1 MQMESC
7 LGTPDALRMIPL
19 GTHAPL
25 QLNLGRWKKTLC
37 PTKIGITNDVS
48 TNESLM
54 SLHYAHHSCMYSKTL
69 ILGILHLKLKKSDH
83 YTYMLKNAMHAY
95 IFIACQAYH

>member
-1 MQMESC
+1 MQLESC
-7 LGTPDALRMIPL
+7 IGNPDALRMIPL

-37 PTKIGITNDVS
+37 PTKIGINNDVT

-54 SLHYAHHSCMYSKTL
+54 SLHYPQHSFMHDSRSFIFEARIERKR
-69 ILGILHLKLKKSDH
+69 H
-83 YTYMLKNAMHAY
+83 YTSLRTLYMH
-95 IFIACQAYH
+95 ISS